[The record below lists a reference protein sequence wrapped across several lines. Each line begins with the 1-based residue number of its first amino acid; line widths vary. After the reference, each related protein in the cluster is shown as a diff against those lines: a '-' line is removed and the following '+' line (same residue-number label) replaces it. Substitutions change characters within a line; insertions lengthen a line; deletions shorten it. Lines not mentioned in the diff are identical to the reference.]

1 MLAATAVTAQNKD
14 TEGADKLYA
23 RLEYLDAA
31 KEYEKLADKGKA
43 DTYVY
48 AQIAE
53 SYYNVFNSAE
63 AVKWYPKALEG
74 TKDAELYYHYAQM
87 LKAQGKYEEANK
99 QMAKFA
105 ALAPSDQRAIVF
117 NQDPNYLPKLKSQ
130 AKLFD
135 DKELDI
141 NDKKYGSFG
150 PVLADDNTFYFT
162 SARNTARK
170 TYGMNE
176 EPFLDIYTS
185 TYNANG
191 TFSDPAPLSDLN
203 SKWHDGPMVVTADG
217 NTAYFSSES
226 FKESKQFVKDKELN
240 LKQGQVY
247 LYKATKEGG
256 KWGNVQL
263 LPFNNKEWS
272 TGNPSISK
280 DGKTLYFASN
290 REGSMGGSTDIWK
303 VEVKDGNTY
312 GDPVNLGPKVNTEG
326 KESFPSITDDNKLYF
341 ASDSRKGFG
350 GYDVFVIDLNK
361 GTEATNVGAPVNT
374 AKDDFSFSFNKTK
387 NVGFFASNRAGFD
400 KLYMATPVCG
410 VEAAIVVR
418 DAKTGKIIPGARVAI
433 LDDRNN
439 VIETRTAGA
448 DGKVDYS
455 VDCNKAY
462 TVQASATGYEN
473 KSFPIAKT
481 NGGEVNVSA
490 DLTPIEEII
499 TDVLTLNEI
508 YFEFNKSNITK
519 EAAFELDKAVE
530 AMKARPN
537 LVVMIKAHTDS
548 RGSDQYNMNLSN
560 RRAKSTVQYIISKG
574 IDKSRISGQGYGE
587 SEPKVKCGDNCT
599 EAEHA
604 QNRRSEFLVVKQ

>member
-1 MLAATAVTAQNKD
+1 
-14 TEGADKLYA
+14 
-23 RLEYLDAA
+23 
-31 KEYEKLADKGKA
+31 
-43 DTYVY
+43 
-48 AQIAE
+48 
-53 SYYNVFNSAE
+53 
-63 AVKWYPKALEG
+63 
-74 TKDAELYYHYAQM
+74 
-87 LKAQGKYEEANK
+87 
-99 QMAKFA
+99 
-105 ALAPSDQRAIVF
+105 
-117 NQDPNYLPKLKSQ
+117 
-130 AKLFD
+130 
-135 DKELDI
+135 
-141 NDKKYGSFG
+141 
-150 PVLADDNTFYFT
+150 
-162 SARNTARK
+162 
-170 TYGMNE
+170 
-176 EPFLDIYTS
+176 
-185 TYNANG
+185 
-191 TFSDPAPLSDLN
+191 
-203 SKWHDGPMVVTADG
+203 
-217 NTAYFSSES
+217 
-226 FKESKQFVKDKELN
+226 
-240 LKQGQVY
+240 
-247 LYKATKEGG
+247 
-256 KWGNVQL
+256 
-263 LPFNNKEWS
+263 
-272 TGNPSISK
+272 
-280 DGKTLYFASN
+280 
-290 REGSMGGSTDIWK
+290 
-303 VEVKDGNTY
+303 
-312 GDPVNLGPKVNTEG
+312 
-326 KESFPSITDDNKLYF
+326 
-341 ASDSRKGFG
+341 
-350 GYDVFVIDLNK
+350 
-361 GTEATNVGAPVNT
+361 
-374 AKDDFSFSFNKTK
+374 
-387 NVGFFASNRAGFD
+387 
-400 KLYMATPVCG
+400 MATPVCG